1 MFVVM
6 FLRLIHQLTGHVLNF
21 KLKALNPGKGVCQF
35 LFKIFLVVC
44 KLLNQL
50 CADFSGKFRIGHKAD
65 FSKHNYT
72 VDVQCP
78 FAFFAVARIVNAE
91 ACLIVIFDGINF
103 VSFFCT
109 VKINLVVFFA
119 VKMRK
124 RKSVRVSVI
133 AEQ

>member
-1 MFVVM
+1 M

-35 LFKIFLVVC
+35 FFKIFLVVC

-50 CADFSGKFRIGHKAD
+50 CADFSGKLRVSNKAD
-65 FSKHNYT
+65 FSKDNYT
-72 VDVQCP
+72 VDVQRP
-78 FAFFAVARIVNAE
+78 FAFLAVARIVNAE
-91 ACLIVIFDGINF
+91 ACLIVIFDGIDF

-119 VKMRK
+119 VKVRK
-124 RKSVRVSVI
+124 GKSVRVSVI

>member
-1 MFVVM
+1 M
-6 FLRLIHQLTGHVLNF
+6 FLRLIHQLTSHVLNF

-35 LFKIFLVVC
+35 FFKVFLVVC

-50 CADFSGKFRIGHKAD
+50 CADFSGKLRIGNKAD
-65 FSKHNYT
+65 FSKDNYT
-72 VDVQCP
+72 VDVQRP

-91 ACLIVIFDGINF
+91 AGLIVIFDGINF
-103 VSFFCT
+103 VAFFCT

-133 AEQ
+133 AQQ

>member
-1 MFVVM
+1 MAVSRHSKCYFNTCV
-6 FLRLIHQLTGHVLNF
+6 
-21 KLKALNPGKGVCQF
+21 VCQF

-65 FSKHNYT
+65 FSKDNYT
-72 VDVQCP
+72 VDVQRS
-78 FAFFAVARIVNAE
+78 FAFLAVARIVNAE
-91 ACLIVIFDGINF
+91 ACLIVIFDGIDF
-103 VSFFCT
+103 LTFFCA

-133 AEQ
+133 AE

>member
-1 MFVVM
+1 MAVSRHSKCYFNTCV
-6 FLRLIHQLTGHVLNF
+6 
-21 KLKALNPGKGVCQF
+21 VCQF

-72 VDVQCP
+72 VDVQRP
-78 FAFFAVARIVNAE
+78 FAFLAVARIVNAE
-91 ACLIVIFDGINF
+91 ACLSVIFDGINF
-103 VSFFCT
+103 VSFFCA

-133 AEQ
+133 VEQ

>member
-1 MFVVM
+1 M
-6 FLRLIHQLTGHVLNF
+6 FLRLIHQLTGYVLNF

-50 CADFSGKFRIGHKAD
+50 CADFSGKFRVSNKAN

-72 VDVQCP
+72 VDVQRP
-78 FAFFAVARIVNAE
+78 FAFLAVARIVNAE

-103 VSFFCT
+103 VSFLCT

-133 AEQ
+133 TQK

>member
-1 MFVVM
+1 MAVSRQSKCYFNTYV
-6 FLRLIHQLTGHVLNF
+6 
-21 KLKALNPGKGVCQF
+21 VCQF

-44 KLLNQL
+44 KLLNQF
-50 CADFSGKFRIGHKAD
+50 CADISGKLRIGHKAD
-65 FSKHNYT
+65 FSKDNYT

-78 FAFFAVARIVNAE
+78 FAFLAVARIVNAE

-119 VKMRK
+119 VKVRK
-124 RKSVRVSVI
+124 GKSVRVSVI
-133 AEQ
+133 AE

>member
-1 MFVVM
+1 MAVSRHSKCYFNTCV
-6 FLRLIHQLTGHVLNF
+6 
-21 KLKALNPGKGVCQF
+21 VCQF
-35 LFKIFLVVC
+35 LFKVFLVVC

-50 CADFSGKFRIGHKAD
+50 CADFSGKLRVSYQAD
-65 FSKHNYT
+65 FSKDNYT
-72 VDVQCP
+72 VDVQRP

-103 VSFFCT
+103 VSFLCT

-133 AEQ
+133 VEQ

>member
-1 MFVVM
+1 M

-21 KLKALNPGKGVCQF
+21 NLKALNPGKGVCQF

-50 CADFSGKFRIGHKAD
+50 CADFSGKLRVSNKAD

-72 VDVQCP
+72 VDVQRP
-78 FAFFAVARIVNAE
+78 FAFLAVARIVNAE

-103 VSFFCT
+103 VAFFCT
-109 VKINLVVFFA
+109 VKINLVVLFA

-133 AEQ
+133 TQK

>member
-1 MFVVM
+1 M
-6 FLRLIHQLTGHVLNF
+6 FLRLIHQLTSHVLNL
-21 KLKALNPGKGVCQF
+21 KLKALNPGEGVCQF

-50 CADFSGKFRIGHKAD
+50 CADFSGKLRVSNKAD
-65 FSKHNYT
+65 FSKDDYT
-72 VDVQCP
+72 VDVQSP
-78 FAFFAVARIVNAE
+78 FAFLAVARIVNAE

-103 VSFFCT
+103 VSFLCT

-133 AEQ
+133 TQK